1 MKMNPITPKR
11 RNSISRRQNAFTL
24 VELLLVLTILAILAG
39 IVLPRMT
46 GSTERAR
53 VTAAQTPIST
63 LGTAL
68 GAYEVDNGSYPRG
81 RDGLQALMQK
91 PRDAQNWHGPY
102 MEKDIPLD
110 PWNHPYVYE
119 CPGKRNPSGYDLYA
133 TGPDGTI
140 YGNWTE
146 KR

>member
-1 MKMNPITPKR
+1 MRIIIR
-11 RNSISRRQNAFTL
+11 RKTTRAEGQSKSGFTL

-39 IVLPRMT
+39 IVLPRMV
-46 GSTERAR
+46 GKGEQAR
-53 VTAAQTPIST
+53 VTAAQTQIST

-68 GAYEVDNGSYPRG
+68 GAYEVDNGFYPKG
-81 RDGLQALMQK
+81 RDGLQALMVK
-91 PRDAQNWHGPY
+91 PRDAMNWHGPY

-110 PWNHPYVYE
+110 PWGHPYVYE

-140 YGNWTE
+140 YGNWTV
-146 KR
+146 KK

>member
-1 MKMNPITPKR
+1 MIIMTPKR
-11 RNSISRRQNAFTL
+11 RTSAARLRNAFTL

-53 VTAAQTPIST
+53 TTAAMTQVST

-81 RDGLQALMQK
+81 REGLQALMVK

-119 CPGKRNPSGYDLYA
+119 CPGKRNPNGYDLYA
-133 TGPDGTI
+133 TGPDGTV
-140 YGNWTE
+140 YGNWTA